1 MQKPEKGEY
10 LGLDQL
16 ETYQLARQLSRVAWQ
31 VYLKL
36 DWQQKKIIGDQ
47 YITATDSC
55 GANIAEGYG
64 RFHFLD
70 KVKFYYNARASL
82 VESMHWMKLLS
93 ERDIIQEKIL
103 VDEYAK
109 VYPQL
114 SMKLNA
120 FIRAALRQKESSLRV
135 TNS

>member
-31 VYLKL
+31 IYLKF
-36 DWQQKKIIGDQ
+36 DWQQKKLIGDQ

-70 KVKFYYNARASL
+70 KAKFYYNARASMI
-82 VESMHWMKLLS
+82 ESMHWMKLLS
-93 ERDIIQEKIL
+93 ERGLIAEKAL
-103 VDEYAK
+103 VDEYKK

-114 SMKLNA
+114 SLKLNGL
-120 FIRAALRQKESSLRV
+120 IKSVLKQK
-135 TNS
+135 NP